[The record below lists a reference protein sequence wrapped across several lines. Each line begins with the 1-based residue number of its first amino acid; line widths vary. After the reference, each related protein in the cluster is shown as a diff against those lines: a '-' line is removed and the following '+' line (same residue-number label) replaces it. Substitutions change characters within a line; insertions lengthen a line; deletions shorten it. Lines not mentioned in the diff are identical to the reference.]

1 MSWYKFS
8 DDQNIYYANR
18 SPRMRKFHH
27 FSKGEEIKNKL
38 EEIVESGNE
47 VELKQNGILIEYY
60 NDVSSLTP
68 AEVPN
73 GVYLHTPATH
83 SQPEKITVM
92 TPREDRVLDLLPEL
106 RKVKDEIDW
115 FQANKEVYD
124 KAQTRYAR
132 SFMIYGPPG
141 TGKSSW
147 IRGLTRDIDA
157 IIIYIN
163 DIPSQ
168 SFCKYL
174 SQIDKLKII
183 VFEEFITLFE
193 DYNLSTILQ
202 FLDGEFSISNCISFL
217 TTNHPEK
224 IPENVIRCG
233 RVDQFYRIG
242 FPDKDARKKFF
253 LEMFQ
258 YDATEDDLKAT
269 EGLAVADLREIYLVF
284 LQQSLTIAESV
295 KAIKKRHELIK
306 KDFGSAREIGLS
318 RY

>member
-1 MSWYKFS
+1 MSWYKFNDGES
-8 DDQNIYYANR
+8 VYYSNR

-27 FSKGEEIKNKL
+27 FKSGEEIAEKL
-38 EEIVESGNE
+38 QEIIDNGNE
-47 VELKQNGILIEYY
+47 VEIKQNNILIEYH
-60 NDVSSLTP
+60 NDVSFLVSE
-68 AEVPN
+68 EVPN
-73 GVYLHTPATH
+73 GVYLYSSATH
-83 SQPEKITVM
+83 TQPEKITKM
-92 TPREDRVLDLLPEL
+92 TARDDRVLDLLPEL

-115 FQANKEVYD
+115 FQANKQVYEE
-124 KAQTRYAR
+124 AQTRYAR

-147 IRGLTRDIDA
+147 IRGLTRDVDA
-157 IIIYIN
+157 IVIYIN

-174 SQIDKLKII
+174 SQINKLKII
-183 VFEEFITLFE
+183 VFEEFVTLFE

-242 FPDKDARKKFF
+242 FPDSIARKKFF

-258 YDATEDDLKAT
+258 YDASESDLKAT
-269 EGLAVADLREIYLVF
+269 EGLAVADLREVYLVA
-284 LQQSLTIAESV
+284 LQQSISIDQSV

-306 KDFGSAREIGLS
+306 KDFGSTKEISLS

>member
-1 MSWYKFS
+1 MTWYKFS
-8 DDQNIYYANR
+8 DDETTYYANR
-18 SPRMRKFHH
+18 SPRMRKFHQ
-27 FSKGEEIKNKL
+27 FDKGQEIKSKL
-38 EEIVESGNE
+38 QEIIDNGNE
-47 VELKQNGILIEYY
+47 VEIKQNGVLIEYY
-60 NDVSSLTP
+60 NDVSMMTP
-68 AEVPN
+68 VEVPS
-73 GVYLHTPATH
+73 GVYLYSCATH
-83 SQPEKITVM
+83 THPEKITEM
-92 TPREDRVLDLLPEL
+92 SAREDRVIDLLPEL
-106 RKVKDEIDW
+106 RKVKSEIDW
-115 FQANKEVYD
+115 FQANRQVYD
-124 KAQTRYAR
+124 QAQTRYAR

-157 IIIYIN
+157 IVIYIN

-183 VFEEFITLFE
+183 IFEEFITLFD
-193 DYNLSTILQ
+193 DYTLSSILQ
-202 FLDGEFSISNCISFL
+202 FLDGEFSISNCVSFL

-242 FPDKDARKKFF
+242 FPDSVARKKFF

-258 YDATEDDLKAT
+258 YDASEDDLNAT
-269 EGLAVADLREIYLVF
+269 EGLAVADLREIYLIS
-284 LQQSLTIAESV
+284 LQQSISISASV
-295 KAIKKRHELIK
+295 KLIKKRHDLIR
-306 KDFGSAREIGLS
+306 KDFGSTREIGLS

>member
-1 MSWYKFS
+1 MSWYKFK
-8 DDQNIYYANR
+8 DDQSVYYSNM

-27 FSKGEEIKNKL
+27 FNLGSDLANKL
-38 EEIVESGNE
+38 QEITENGNE
-47 VELKQNGILIEYY
+47 IEIKQNGILIEYY
-60 NDVSSLTP
+60 NDVSSLIP
-68 AEVPN
+68 VEVPN
-73 GVYLHTPATH
+73 GVYLYSGATH
-83 SQPEKITVM
+83 TQPEKITAM
-92 TPREDRVLDLLPEL
+92 NARDDKVLDLLPEL
-106 RKVKDEIDW
+106 RKVKEEIDW
-115 FQANKEVYD
+115 FQKNKQVYEQ
-124 KAQTRYAR
+124 AQTRYAR

-147 IRGLTRDIDA
+147 IRGLTRDVDA

-163 DIPSQ
+163 EIPSR

-183 VFEEFITLFE
+183 VFEEFITLFD

-224 IPENVIRCG
+224 IPENVIRTG

-242 FPDKDARKKFF
+242 FPDIDARKKFF
-253 LEMFQ
+253 IEMFQ
-258 YDATEDDLKAT
+258 YEATSQDLEAT
-269 EGLAVADLREIYLVF
+269 DGLAVSDLREVFLVS
-284 LQQSLTIAESV
+284 LQQSLTISESV
-295 KAIKKRHELIK
+295 KVIKKRHALIK
-306 KDFGSAREIGLS
+306 KDFGSTKEIGLS